1 MQPPRCLLAGFI
13 AAAFLAGVIP
23 LAAIERLPVEAFTKP
38 PLTRGAKLS
47 PDGKRLAFLRDF
59 EQRTML
65 HVADL
70 ETNKL
75 TRLDPGGAAL
85 VDDRPKEVARFE
97 WVGAG
102 RLLVTTS
109 VGDSL
114 YGVIAVDWDGNN
126 ATALGGY
133 ENNKV
138 MLGGQFFANEVVHR
152 FFDKDDSVL
161 MLDRHTDGAGL
172 RSRPD
177 IIRINTDTGHR
188 RTVVKNPGEVA
199 LWSLDFDGNARFGI
213 LSHGEQT
220 GAVYRENPQA
230 EWRTILPLANRA
242 GQLKPAGFDAAGNRV
257 LVAALSPEK
266 RWTIF
271 PLDPETGEMGGALLT
286 DPVYDIVPNEG
297 IPGIGGITLARTIF
311 AEHKKALVGIRYHT
325 DALRTRWFDADY
337 MKYQAAV
344 DRAMPDTVNV
354 LVDQSR
360 DGRKMLW
367 FGFSDQN
374 PGEYRLLDL
383 DAKSFKSMGVT
394 QPWINPT
401 LMAPMLAIKYQARD
415 GLTIHGYLTAPA
427 GHELKNLPL
436 VVMPHGG
443 PWVRDIWGFD
453 PLVQLI
459 ANRGYAV
466 LQMNYRGSLGY
477 GEEFYQNARREIG
490 GKIQDDIE
498 DATRWAI
505 ATGVADPSRIAI
517 MGGSYGGYSALFAL
531 GKNSELYR
539 CGVSIAGVTDWPAIY
554 EDSDVSENKLSRK
567 YWREQIGDPEK
578 DRINLRAISPVNFA
592 EAITAPV
599 LIIQGKQDQRVP
611 QDQAKRMI
619 DALEKVGRT
628 PESLLLSRVGH
639 NLGQESDRNQIFA
652 AIVGFLEKHLGPG
665 VP

>member
-1 MQPPRCLLAGFI
+1 MAFAAG
-13 AAAFLAGVIP
+13 LTPVS
-23 LAAIERLPVEAFTKP
+23 AIERLPIEAFTKP
-38 PLTRGAKLS
+38 PLTRGAQLS

-75 TRLDPGGAAL
+75 TRLDPGGAVL
-85 VDDRPKEVARFE
+85 VDDRPKEVSRFE

-102 RLLVTTS
+102 RLLITTY

-114 YGVIAVDWDGNN
+114 YGVIAVDWDGKN
-126 ATALGGY
+126 ATPIGGY
-133 ENNKV
+133 ENNKI
-138 MLGGQFFANEVVHR
+138 MLSGQFFANEVIHR
-152 FFDKDDSVL
+152 FFDKDESVL
-161 MLDRHTDGAGL
+161 MLDRHTDGVGN
-172 RSRPD
+172 RNRPD

-199 LWSLDFDGNARFGI
+199 LWGLDFEGNARFGI

-220 GAVYRENPQA
+220 GAVYRENSQA
-230 EWRTILPLANRA
+230 EWRTILPLQNRTN
-242 GQLKPAGFDAAGNRV
+242 QLKPAGFDAAGNRV
-257 LVAALSPEK
+257 LVTALSLEK

-271 PLDPETGEMGGALLT
+271 PLDPATGEMGDPLLT
-286 DPVYDIVPNEG
+286 DPIYDVVPNEG
-297 IPGIGGITLARTIF
+297 IPGIGGITLARTLF
-311 AEHKKALVGIRYHT
+311 DEHKKALVGIRYHT
-325 DALRTRWFDADY
+325 ESLRVKWFDPDY
-337 MKYQAAV
+337 IKYQAAV
-344 DRAMPDTVNV
+344 DRAMPNTVNV
-354 LVDQSR
+354 LIDQSR

-383 DAKSFKSMGVT
+383 DKKSFTSMGVT
-394 QPWINPT
+394 RPWINPAQ
-401 LMAPMLAIKYQARD
+401 MAPMLAVKYPARD
-415 GLTIHGYLTAPA
+415 GLVIHGYLTVPV
-427 GHELKNLPL
+427 GYELKDLPL

-443 PWVRDIWGFD
+443 PWVRDVWGFD
-453 PLVQLI
+453 PIVQLI
-459 ANRGYAV
+459 ANCGYAV

-490 GKIQDDIE
+490 GRIQDDIE

-505 ATGVADPSRIAI
+505 AAGIADPKRIAI
-517 MGGSYGGYSALFAL
+517 FGGSYGGYSALFGL
-531 GKNSELYR
+531 GKNPELYR
-539 CGVSIAGVTDWPAIY
+539 CGISFAGVTDWPAIY
-554 EDSDVSENKLSRK
+554 EDSDVAESKLAKK

-578 DRINLRAISPVNFA
+578 DRINLRAISPVYFA
-592 EAITAPV
+592 DQITAPV

-619 DALEKVGRT
+619 SALEKVGRK
-628 PESLLLSRVGH
+628 PESLILSRLGH
-639 NLGQESDRNQIFA
+639 NLGQESDRNQIFK
-652 AIVGFLEKHLGPG
+652 AIVEFLEKNLGPG